1 MPLPT
6 TLYNYFSQ
14 GRENLEMSS
23 ALMNPYAKWMQSPN
37 IPRNTCL
44 PIALENIESQV
55 ECDPTV
61 DEWFKNF
68 DMNAINNQLPTPKF
82 FPEQYQTIKHYSTI
96 HKGEQ
101 RWINAL
107 LCANDPHYMIYSDAS
122 KNKAIQDLI
131 TKATSIFPKIYD
143 ASVFR
148 LYDLKKS
155 QIYASLF
162 KNTTP
167 AGLHIFSSVINKNII
182 IMREIGYEWSSKYSM
197 DRDTLCLWENAGD
210 VGCIVNIE
218 NIGIDIKHILSTKM
232 DIFEDRTKRI
242 NMAYNK
248 EALKKSR
255 ELSKLNISDLREN
268 ATNSGISVENDGKFL
283 KKQELVDNLLEN
295 FMEYSS

>member
-6 TLYNYFSQ
+6 TLYNYFNQ

-44 PIALENIESQV
+44 PIALENIESQM
-55 ECDPTV
+55 ECDATV
-61 DEWFKNF
+61 DEWFKNL
-68 DMNAINNQLPTPKF
+68 DMNTINNQLPTPKI
-82 FPEQYQTIKHYSTI
+82 FPEQYQTIKYYSTI
-96 HKGEQ
+96 HKGEL

-107 LCANDPHYMIYSDAS
+107 LCANDPHYMVYSDAS

-131 TKATSIFPKIYD
+131 TKATSIFPKNYD

-148 LYDLKKS
+148 LYGLKKG

-182 IMREIGYEWSSKYSM
+182 IMREIGYELTSKYSL

-218 NIGIDIKHILSTKM
+218 NIGIDTTHIFSTKI
-232 DIFEDRTKRI
+232 DIYEDRTKRI
-242 NMAYNK
+242 HMAYNK
-248 EALKKSR
+248 DALKKSR
-255 ELSKLNISDLREN
+255 ELSKLNIGDLRQN
-268 ATNSGISVENDGKFL
+268 ATDSGVSVEMDGKFL
-283 KKQELVDNLLEN
+283 KKQELVDNLLDN
-295 FMEYSS
+295 FMGYSS